1 MNTTTLTLTK
11 DQLNIA
17 IAAVRDTLNWY
28 RFSSQDADHSPA
40 LRAHYAQKADECL
53 ALEEIISG
61 ARKELIRSEMK

>member
-1 MNTTTLTLTK
+1 MNTATLTLTK

-17 IAAVRDTLNWY
+17 IASIRDTLNWY

-53 ALEEIISG
+53 ALEEVISN